1 MISAYSDLISYDGDE
16 WENYLTQI
24 CLFDIFKDF
33 IGLFKDRQ
41 ALKQAIRYVVWC
53 YSKNSECV
61 ILGTDWY
68 ENKKRI
74 FDKCLLPKEYFT
86 DLVLLENRIVVSTIQ
101 RWIDFQDSNV
111 FANLMSLKD
120 LMIEMRLSSN
130 SKIIKSSGEVDY
142 SQKYLN
148 ATYVQELGK
157 MIEDLEQELIQNT
170 PKLKMSVREVAIA
183 KTKNTFGVESWAN

>member
-1 MISAYSDLISYDGDE
+1 MISAYNDILAYESDE
-16 WENYLTQI
+16 WEDYLTQI
-24 CLFDIFKDF
+24 CLIDIFKDF
-33 IGLFKDRQ
+33 IVLFKDRQ

-74 FDKCLLPKEYFT
+74 FDKCLLAKEYFT
-86 DLVLLENRIVVSTIQ
+86 DLVLLENRIVVNTIQ

-130 SKIIKSSGEVDY
+130 SKILKSSGEVDY

-157 MIEDLEQELIQNT
+157 MVDDLEQELIQNS
-170 PKLKMSVREVAIA
+170 PKLKVAAREVATA
-183 KTKNTFGVESWAN
+183 KNKNTFGVEAFAN